1 MILEECQNKNLK
13 MSDSKVVFG
22 GENSGF
28 EYNVLIINGLSEYSK
43 YSKKCAGRNFL
54 SILRNFVSY

>member
-1 MILEECQNKNLK
+1 